1 MLSGLFLVDE
11 PIRKGKNTLLLLTS
25 RHTVAAVFNQ
35 YAYARHATINV
46 PFRGLFANSSRL
58 SVLDLNLQLL
68 VAIQFL
74 TFLCGDDRPM
84 ANQLRSLFL
93 GIYQGDIPLPSTPI
107 EPPFAILATISSAFP
122 HLLELEIAS
131 DSQCNRVLGWGNAS
145 STLNLPYLRRFQVT
159 APYHHIM
166 DLDWAAIRTGRAWNL
181 PSLEH
186 IAWNLG
192 SRVTHHDLRYFGP
205 TLQSLSIPYSSVTLI
220 STHFWEAFPSL
231 RHLCVLVR
239 FHEICRSIS
248 IHAPPISH
256 PLHRLVLDPRR
267 PINPETESRF
277 VVMDIV
283 RIVCD
288 FLQRGL
294 WVEWVRYVIRGNK
307 ECKAEWN
314 PRDWERFRMALLR
327 KGGYKK
333 HCSPWRRIT
342 GWE

>member
-1 MLSGLFLVDE
+1 VIEGRGQRSQRFHGPRELSITAEKERRKLCLVCSSWKSIVDAIGHFLVDE

-186 IAWNLG
+186 IAVALHTIQLRDPHIHPFLG
-192 SRVTHHDLRYFGP
+192 SVPLATA
-205 TLQSLSIPYSSVTLI
+205 SLCSGTIPRNM
-220 STHFWEAFPSL
+220 SL
-231 RHLCVLVR
+231 H
-239 FHEICRSIS
+239 
-248 IHAPPISH
+248 
-256 PLHRLVLDPRR
+256 
-267 PINPETESRF
+267 
-277 VVMDIV
+277 
-283 RIVCD
+283 
-288 FLQRGL
+288 
-294 WVEWVRYVIRGNK
+294 
-307 ECKAEWN
+307 
-314 PRDWERFRMALLR
+314 
-327 KGGYKK
+327 
-333 HCSPWRRIT
+333 
-342 GWE
+342 